1 MKLLVAGI
9 TGQLGA
15 GIIEACDPE
24 LIELMPLARP
34 LATRGPGARLKSAFP
49 DRNDLVENAI
59 EGDVT
64 A

>member
-34 LATRGPGARLKSAFP
+34 LATRGRRARA
-49 DRNDLVENAI
+49 
-59 EGDVT
+59 
-64 A
+64 